1 MDIGIAPCTEG
12 ALMVHQDLSGR
23 PADQKGELGL
33 DKTEKKEK
41 KKRKKFLNL
50 PSTAECELTRG
61 GGEQLLAELDKVL
74 D

>member
-23 PADQKGELGL
+23 PADQKAELGL
-33 DKTEKKEK
+33 DKNRK
-41 KKRKKFLNL
+41 KKGKKKSLNL

-61 GGEQLLAELDKVL
+61 GGEQLSAELDKVL